1 FRQAVLKTPI
11 EAVNGVV
18 AIPDAPGLGIE
29 IDRGALAQF
38 KMPEA

>member
-29 IDRGALAQF
+29 IDRGALSEF
-38 KMPEA
+38 KVSQG